1 MNLEPLF
8 SEPRLGAVVFFVR
21 DLARSEAFYRDV
33 LGLPVQR
40 MGEPPEQILLAELGP
55 MSLVFFEG
63 DEPRGRSPIP
73 VFNVGGDDIE
83 RIVVQLGERG
93 VEIVAPL
100 QHAPDGGLTAD
111 FLDPDGHVL
120 SVYKAPPGQG

>member
-1 MNLEPLF
+1 MNREPLF
-8 SEPRLGAVVFFVR
+8 SDPKLGAVVFFVR
-21 DLARSEAFYRDV
+21 DLDRSEAFYRDV
-33 LGLPVQR
+33 LGLPVGR

-73 VFNVGGDDIE
+73 VFNVGSDDIA
-83 RIVVQLGERG
+83 RIVEQLHARG

-120 SVYKAPPGQG
+120 SVYKAPAHAG

>member
-1 MNLEPLF
+1 MF
-8 SEPRLGAVVFFVR
+8 SEPKLGAIVFFVGN
-21 DLARSEAFYRDV
+21 LARSEAFYRDV

-40 MGEPPEQILLAELGP
+40 MGDADEQMLLAELGP

-63 DEPRGRSPIP
+63 EETRGRSPIP
-73 VFNVGGDDIE
+73 VFNVGADDIE
-83 RIVVQLGERG
+83 HIVATLTSHG

-120 SVYKAPPGQG
+120 SVYQQPTES